1 MNDDERAHALEAIA
15 GVSMSAPKMSYAVEG
30 LSFGGA
36 RLDRMPDRGQFWS
49 TVELSLSAAAAK
61 RCGAQG
67 GSDAATVTMSAH
79 AVSAAGIVRDLASSD
94 EAKGLRALLCDHR
107 LLARPPLLRA
117 GRADDLAGGS
127 PAGRTLSSL
136 SKSLHEATH
145 KTDDRWD
152 TLECDACRAHREVA
166 EKTAQEAEIAALE
179 RAVASAKSKTEA
191 ARLQRE
197 LAVKRL
203 PRRNSYAYGAAP
215 RRGDCPHAP
224 MLYEALAALC
234 KGAPELA
241 FEAAG
246 LLRPAFA
253 LDPPRFVVEPQLLK
267 ATLGHWL
274 VGRARG
280 RYDTWFGGYDDG
292 RRSRHRAYASTRDR
306 ERQAAAL
313 PPEQRAAVAFAATA
327 WETDVAVGLLGW
339 RPDGEQDGPP
349 VTMETDVA
357 ADERLDVA
365 VVLPEGVAP
374 RRREVAPKR
383 EAPPRSEAPT
393 KIKAPSKADAPSKK
407 GDAPPPARTSKSAA
421 MKPPPATQETPAT
434 SDAPPVGEVMTADLR
449 AKGFGPTDVKRMLA
463 EGVLERTGF
472 GWYRFVRAPG

>member
-1 MNDDERAHALEAIA
+1 
-15 GVSMSAPKMSYAVEG
+15 
-30 LSFGGA
+30 
-36 RLDRMPDRGQFWS
+36 
-49 TVELSLSAAAAK
+49 
-61 RCGAQG
+61 
-67 GSDAATVTMSAH
+67 
-79 AVSAAGIVRDLASSD
+79 
-94 EAKGLRALLCDHR
+94 
-107 LLARPPLLRA
+107 
-117 GRADDLAGGS
+117 
-127 PAGRTLSSL
+127 
-136 SKSLHEATH
+136 
-145 KTDDRWD
+145 
-152 TLECDACRAHREVA
+152 
-166 EKTAQEAEIAALE
+166 
-179 RAVASAKSKTEA
+179 
-191 ARLQRE
+191 
-197 LAVKRL
+197 
-203 PRRNSYAYGAAP
+203 
-215 RRGDCPHAP
+215 